1 MFHIFTHV
9 ILIIFI
15 YAKSS
20 QWSSKICLVCLRKQ
34 NTMID
39 RAPESCGDTLDQ
51 SRDRPELSREVCHPV
66 APNCA
71 ECTKVSA
78 IYGCQG

>member
-51 SRDRPELSREVCHPV
+51 SRDRPELSREICHPV

-71 ECTKVSA
+71 ECIKVCA
-78 IYGCQG
+78 I